1 MCVCAHACVCAR
13 ACVCL
18 CGGASFHGPQVPC
31 PVGQPDGHC
40 RGLEA
45 RVPEP
50 GFSEGA
56 GEPWLVGLA
65 DRDRAGPSLL
75 VQMGSRDS
83 GPC

>member
-1 MCVCAHACVCAR
+1 MCVCARVCVC
-13 ACVCL
+13 V

-31 PVGQPDGHC
+31 PVGLPDGHR

-56 GEPWLVGLA
+56 GEPRLVGLA